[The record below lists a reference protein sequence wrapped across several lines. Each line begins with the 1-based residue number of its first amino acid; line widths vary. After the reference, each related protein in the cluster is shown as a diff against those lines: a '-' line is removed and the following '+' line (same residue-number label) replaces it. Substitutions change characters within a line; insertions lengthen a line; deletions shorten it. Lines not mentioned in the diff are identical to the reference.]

1 VASPAQIEDVASSQ
15 RSAAATNSPPTVNK
29 VSTSSSAMGNVN
41 NVFVDGTMPCDSP
54 PVQFGAEDA
63 NVMYLGGN
71 GWLNSQIG
79 TPSAGGLA
87 NLRNA
92 VGCPTPSHPGEKVV
106 CNYNCPGTRLPTQF
120 ANQRAWMGAN
130 GESVGG
136 LECRSDNRLYR
147 INHDNNILCMADS
160 SAVTVEVVNNMAQ
173 PIAICKTNY
182 PGQLNDRMP
191 SDEF

>member
-1 VASPAQIEDVASSQ
+1 VASPAQLEDVSPPHNVP
-15 RSAAATNSPPTVNK
+15 AAKSSPPTVNRG
-29 VSTSSSAMGNVN
+29 TASSNAMANVN
-41 NVFVDGTMPCDSP
+41 NVFVDGSIPCDSP

-79 TPSAGGLA
+79 IPSANGLA

-92 VGCPTPSHPGEKVV
+92 VGCPTPSNPGEKVV
-106 CNYNCPGTRLPTQF
+106 CNYNCPGTRLPSQF

-136 LECRSDNRLYR
+136 LECRTDNRLYR
-147 INHDNNILCMADS
+147 INQDNNILCMPDS
-160 SAVTVEVVNNMAQ
+160 NAVTVEVVNNMAE

-182 PGQLNDRMP
+182 PG
-191 SDEF
+191 